1 MASSLVF
8 VNQKG
13 DILIYRRYRDD
24 VGYFFVELYFS
35 LVDRK
40 SPTSVIELWLPR
52 QQKKHRSFVLMA

>member
-24 VGYFFVELYFS
+24 VGYF
-35 LVDRK
+35 
-40 SPTSVIELWLPR
+40 
-52 QQKKHRSFVLMA
+52 